1 MARVQ
6 SIRRSRYSSCHIV
19 SCLLLCSIVSIL
31 VLTVN
36 HSRALICLRP
46 IQTKQSDDRQDPWRY
61 QNSVTGHWYPWP
73 TVYKEQKNQTDWPV
87 KWLHKP
93 PTSSL
98 GIIVYLATRGEL
110 DSLNR
115 SLAQLFRL
123 RSSHPRPVVIF
134 HEGDLIDDNTQ
145 NNLALT
151 LGTSMPLAFE
161 RIDFASNSLRPAP
174 VSHRYSRKYLDMCRF
189 FTLMLPTHPI
199 LTLFEFYWRLDTHSF
214 IFGATSIADPF
225 EIMQQQQI
233 QYAFI
238 MTNEEA
244 DNYAI
249 DLWSTFHQFLQRHC
263 LKPSRAVRQTQTDW
277 FGRYSLS
284 IIFTNFAIANVSLW
298 RHHSLVQ
305 AWLQTVDR
313 SGGIYRHRWG
323 DAPIHTLALA
333 QFVERDRIVR
343 LRYFGYFHRREYVCA
358 RGTDANLCRKQV
370 RPFQTDPKMK
380 YLTYDDGCFSSRASL
395 CHFYPEMSI

>member
-1 MARVQ
+1 MNN
-6 SIRRSRYSSCHIV
+6 SRPLA
-19 SCLLLCSIVSIL
+19 CL
-31 VLTVN
+31 
-36 HSRALICLRP
+36 P
-46 IQTKQSDDRQDPWRY
+46 QIQTSESDDRQDPWRY
-61 QNSVTGHWYPWP
+61 QNSVTGHWYPWR
-73 TVYKEQKNQTDWPV
+73 TVYEEQKNQIDWRV
-87 KWLHKP
+87 KWLSTA

-115 SLAQLFRL
+115 SLAQLRRL
-123 RSSHPRPVVIF
+123 RSIHPRPVVIF
-134 HEGDLIDDNTQ
+134 HEGDLTDEDTQ
-145 NNLALT
+145 NSLALS

-161 RIDFASNSLRPAP
+161 RIDFASNSSQPGP
-174 VSHRYSRKYLDMCRF
+174 VRHGFPRKYLDMCRF

-199 LTLFEFYWRLDTHSF
+199 LTLFAFYWRLDTHSF
-214 IFGATSIADPF
+214 IFSSTSLADPF
-225 EIMQQQQI
+225 EIMQKQQI
-233 QYAFI
+233 QYAFV

-244 DNYAI
+244 NHYAT

-277 FGRYSLS
+277 FGRYSLA

-298 RHHSLVQ
+298 RDHPLVQ
-305 AWLQTVDR
+305 AWLRTVDR

-333 QFVERDRIVR
+333 QFVGRDQIVR

-358 RGTDANLCRKQV
+358 RRTDAKVCTAQV
-370 RPFQTDPKMK
+370 RAFQTDPQVT
-380 YLTYDDGCFSSRASL
+380 YLTYDDGCYSSRASL
-395 CHFYPEMSI
+395 CHFYPETSI